1 MKNLK
6 IKSVVLAAALAVG
19 LGVTGVAATTQ
30 AAEWGV
36 LLEADCDE
44 PEDKWDYQFTAVSYD
59 TRDNNRFTH
68 TKYTMEIYRC
78 SVCGYIINGEEVI
91 EEEPHDL
98 VFSSTGNRWECT
110 CCDYWE

>member
-19 LGVTGVAATTQ
+19 LGVTGVAATAQ

-36 LLEADCDE
+36 LLEADCDHNLE
-44 PEDKWDYQFTAVSYD
+44 NWKDEISYD

-68 TKYTMEIYRC
+68 TKYTLHLYYC
-78 SVCGYIINGEEVI
+78 TKCGYITNNGEEAEV